1 MPLSVHDEFRKPPM
15 RSRSTKSRGSGLA
28 YSSTRLSINEI
39 GVSVR
44 AEYSH
49 QKMPLNPANS
59 GCFRTSWWRVSSTWA
74 KSSPAFSIWC
84 LTSRPSSGLE
94 RLYS

>member
-59 GCFRTSWWRVSSTWA
+59 GCFRTSWWRVFGSEAITMTVEQ
-74 KSSPAFSIWC
+74 K
-84 LTSRPSSGLE
+84 
-94 RLYS
+94 

>member
-39 GVSVR
+39 GVCVR
-44 AEYSH
+44 APKPRIAFAKG
-49 QKMPLNPANS
+49 QVKPLT
-59 GCFRTSWWRVSSTWA
+59 RLLRVCRA
-74 KSSPAFSIWC
+74 
-84 LTSRPSSGLE
+84 
-94 RLYS
+94 